1 MSAVDRLSPSKIS
14 AFRQCPQHFA
24 FRYIDRLAEP
34 EDPWMFRGTLVH
46 AVCERLFDLPPEQRT
61 RANAVELLHRL
72 WEGFADADPAL
83 SEMFT
88 DAEQATAWLTS
99 AEVLLATWFRLEEP
113 AAITVDGTEVFIETP
128 TDAAVRSGIIDR
140 LDRRPDGTWAIT
152 DYKTG
157 PAPGPRWELAA
168 FFQLRFYALVV
179 TRSLGLDVTLLRLV
193 HLARDG
199 EVLELP
205 FDADGAETV
214 DRQVTQLAAA
224 MRRAVESG
232 RWHANVGRQC
242 DWCAFREICPGR
254 LAAVQKA
261 AEAAAITPQLTTT
274 A

>member
-24 FRYIDRLAEP
+24 FRYIDRLSEP

-61 RANAVELLHRL
+61 RANAVELLYRL
-72 WEGFADADPAL
+72 WEGFADADPSLAQ
-83 SEMFT
+83 MFT
-88 DAEQATAWLTS
+88 DAEQATAWLCS
-99 AEVLLATWFRLEEP
+99 AEALLATWFRLEEP
-113 AAITVDGTEVFIETP
+113 AAISVDGTEVFIETP
-128 TDAAVRSGIIDR
+128 TDAAVLSGIIDR

-157 PAPGPRWELAA
+157 PAPGPKWELAA

-179 TRSLGLDVTLLRLV
+179 TRSLGLNVTMLRLV

-205 FDADGAETV
+205 FDADAVETV
-214 DRQVTQLAAA
+214 DRQVSSLAAA
-224 MRRAVESG
+224 MRRAADSG

-242 DWCAFREICPGR
+242 DWCAFTQICPGWQTAHP
-254 LAAVQKA
+254 AA
-261 AEAAAITPQLTTT
+261 T
-274 A
+274 AVAVS